1 MFANFFIKRPVF
13 AIACALVMLMVG
25 IISIPLLPVEQYP
38 DISPVQINVT
48 ANYIGASAQV
58 VEDTV
63 TTVLERQ
70 INGVEGLKY
79 ITSTSSS
86 DGTSNI
92 IVTFDQG
99 YDIDTAAADVQN
111 RVLLAEPKLP
121 EVVRQTGVSVTKQSS
136 GIVLAMA
143 MYSEGD
149 KYDDTFISNYAD
161 LYVLDRLRRIKGVG
175 NIANFGDRRY
185 AMRLWLDPTQLANR
199 KLTTEDVINA
209 LHQQNL
215 QLGIGSIGQPPAP
228 NGQMYQIE
236 LQTQGRLKEADE
248 FENMVIK
255 AGTDGTLVKL
265 KDVGRAE
272 LGAENYSSFA
282 RYSGHVAVGYQILQ
296 IPGSNALKIA
306 NAVKAEMEQ
315 IAKDFP
321 PGLKYEFPYDSSLFV
336 EASRQEV
343 VKNLLESIVLVV
355 LVIFVFLQD
364 WRTTLIPAIT
374 IPISLI
380 GTFAFVKIFDF
391 SLNSLTLFGLT
402 LGSGMVVDDAII
414 IVEQI
419 NRFIQS
425 KGMNPRRA
433 ASESMTEL
441 FGAVIATSLVL
452 MAMFI
457 PVGFFPGTTGQLYK
471 QFALTIAFSI
481 VLSTFIAITLTPA
494 LAAMLLRKT
503 QKPRG
508 LLGWIFGAINWLLD
522 WMQKGYQQILR
533 LLINFKIVVVV
544 LFIASLVWTGW
555 LYLRVPTAFLPEED
569 QGYFINLMQG
579 PDGTSLNY
587 TREVAKQAEKT
598 LLKIPEI
605 QGTFAMGG
613 VGFSGNTPNRGLIF
627 APLKSW
633 DVRKTAQQ
641 TASAIVNQARGGLSA
656 IKDAAVFAV
665 NPPTIQSLG
674 SVGGFVFQLQDRGDR
689 NNSDINNLVKIS
701 HDLIGRANQ
710 TPGLQGV
717 FSTYTANAP
726 QLLIEVD
733 REKAEALQVPVRD
746 IFSTLQTFIGSR
758 YVNDFNAFGRTYR
771 VYVQADQQ
779 FRSNP
784 EDIGQLYV
792 RSGRGEMISL
802 SSLVKVTPTTG
813 PQTINHYNLYRSIE
827 INGAAAPGFSS
838 GQAIEAMKNLAATVL
853 PKNMSY
859 EWSGITL
866 EELESGGQAPIIF
879 GLGIFFVFLVLAAQY
894 NNFVDPLIILLSV
907 PLAVLGA
914 LLAQSWRGLY
924 NDVYCQVGLVML
936 IGLASK
942 NAILIVEFANQL
954 REQGYSITKAAVK
967 ASSERLRPILMT
979 AISTLLGIWP
989 LAVATGA
996 GSASRQSLG
1005 TAVFGGMFVATFLS
1019 LFVVPILYIVIT
1031 QIRSLFVGVPKS
1043 RNQAGKLAKQSRVD
1057 VLP

>member
-92 IVTFDQG
+92 VVTFDQG

-175 NIANFGDRRY
+175 NIATFGDRRY

-248 FENMVIK
+248 FENIVIK

-296 IPGSNALKIA
+296 VPGSNALNIA
-306 NAVKAEMEQ
+306 KAVKAEMAR
-315 IAKDFP
+315 IAEDFP
-321 PGLKYEFPYDSSLFV
+321 PGLQYEFPYDSSLFV
-336 EASRQEV
+336 EASRKEV
-343 VKNLLESIVLVV
+343 VKTLLEAIVLVV
-355 LVIFVFLQD
+355 IVIFIFLQD
-364 WRTTLIPAIT
+364 WRTTIIPAIT
-374 IPISLI
+374 IPVSLI
-380 GTFAFVKIFDF
+380 GTFAFVKVFNF

-402 LGSGMVVDDAII
+402 LASGMVVDDAIVV
-414 IVEQI
+414 VEDVT
-419 NRFIQS
+419 RLIQE
-425 KGMNPRRA
+425 KGLSPRRA
-433 ASESMTEL
+433 ASQSMHEL

-452 MAMFI
+452 LAVFV

-481 VLSTFIAITLTPA
+481 VLSTFNAITLTPA

-508 LLGWIFGAINWLLD
+508 LPGWIFGAINWLLG
-522 WMQKGYQQILR
+522 WIQKGYQQVLR
-533 LLINFKIVVVV
+533 LLINFKIVVLI
-544 LFIASLVWTGW
+544 LFIASLIWTGW

-587 TREVAKQAEKT
+587 TREVAKQAEKE

-633 DVRKTAQQ
+633 DVRKTAEQ

-701 HDLIGRANQ
+701 HDLIG
-710 TPGLQGV
+710 
-717 FSTYTANAP
+717 
-726 QLLIEVD
+726 
-733 REKAEALQVPVRD
+733 K
-746 IFSTLQTFIGSR
+746 
-758 YVNDFNAFGRTYR
+758 
-771 VYVQADQQ
+771 
-779 FRSNP
+779 
-784 EDIGQLYV
+784 
-792 RSGRGEMISL
+792 
-802 SSLVKVTPTTG
+802 
-813 PQTINHYNLYRSIE
+813 
-827 INGAAAPGFSS
+827 
-838 GQAIEAMKNLAATVL
+838 
-853 PKNMSY
+853 
-859 EWSGITL
+859 
-866 EELESGGQAPIIF
+866 
-879 GLGIFFVFLVLAAQY
+879 
-894 NNFVDPLIILLSV
+894 
-907 PLAVLGA
+907 
-914 LLAQSWRGLY
+914 
-924 NDVYCQVGLVML
+924 
-936 IGLASK
+936 
-942 NAILIVEFANQL
+942 ANQL
-954 REQGYSITKAAVK
+954 EF
-967 ASSERLRPILMT
+967 RL
-979 AISTLLGIWP
+979 
-989 LAVATGA
+989 
-996 GSASRQSLG
+996 GS
-1005 TAVFGGMFVATFLS
+1005 
-1019 LFVVPILYIVIT
+1019 
-1031 QIRSLFVGVPKS
+1031 K
-1043 RNQAGKLAKQSRVD
+1043 K
-1057 VLP
+1057 

>member
-1 MFANFFIKRPVF
+1 MFANFFMKRPVF

-143 MYSEGD
+143 LYSEGD

-175 NIANFGDRRY
+175 NIATFGNRRY

-236 LQTQGRLKEADE
+236 LQTQGRLKDADE

-306 NAVKAEMEQ
+306 NAVKAEMAR
-315 IAKDFP
+315 IAEDFP
-321 PGLKYEFPYDSSLFV
+321 PGLQYEFPYDSSLFV
-336 EASRQEV
+336 EASRKEV
-343 VKNLLESIVLVV
+343 VKTLLEAIVLVV
-355 LVIFVFLQD
+355 IVIFIFLQD
-364 WRTTLIPAIT
+364 WRTTIIPAIT
-374 IPISLI
+374 IPVSLI
-380 GTFAFVKIFDF
+380 GTFAFVKVFNF

-402 LGSGMVVDDAII
+402 LASGMVVDDAIVV
-414 IVEQI
+414 VEDI
-419 NRFIQS
+419 TRLIQE
-425 KGMNPRRA
+425 KGLSPRRA
-433 ASESMTEL
+433 ASQSMHEL

-452 MAMFI
+452 LAVFV

-481 VLSTFIAITLTPA
+481 VLSTFNAITLTPA
-494 LAAMLLRKT
+494 LAALLLRKT

-508 LLGWIFGAINWLLD
+508 LPGWIFGAINWLLG
-522 WMQKGYQQILR
+522 WIQKGYQQILR
-533 LLINFKIVVVV
+533 LLINFKIVVLL
-544 LFIASLVWTGW
+544 LFVASLVWTGW

-587 TREVAKQAEKT
+587 TREVAKQAEKE

-633 DVRKTAQQ
+633 DVRKTAEQ
-641 TASAIVNQARGGLSA
+641 TASAIVNQARSGLSA

-701 HDLIGRANQ
+701 HDLIGKANQ

-784 EDIGQLYV
+784 EDIGLLYV

-853 PKNMSY
+853 PRNISY

-894 NNFVDPLIILLSV
+894 NNFIDPLIILLSV

-954 REQGYSITKAAVK
+954 REQGFSITKAAVK
-967 ASSERLRPILMT
+967 ASGERLRPILMT

-1031 QIRSLFVGVPKS
+1031 QIRLLFAGVPKV
-1043 RNQAGKLAKQSRVD
+1043 RHQAGKLVKQSEVD